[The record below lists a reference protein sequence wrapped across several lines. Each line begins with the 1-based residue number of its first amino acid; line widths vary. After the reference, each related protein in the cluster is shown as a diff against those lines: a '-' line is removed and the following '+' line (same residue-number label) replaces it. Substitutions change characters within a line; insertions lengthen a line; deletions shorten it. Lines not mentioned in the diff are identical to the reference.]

1 MITNKKTNKELTLT
15 VATQFKKLEKI
26 NLANKSGFNKARI
39 QTWAFLF
46 YQLYFLEKIVPD
58 TPYRGKLNILYLHFV
73 HS

>member
-15 VATQFKKLEKI
+15 VAMQFKKLEKI

-46 YQLYFLEKIVPD
+46 YQLYFFEKIVPD
-58 TPYRGKLNILYLHFV
+58 TPY
-73 HS
+73 

>member
-58 TPYRGKLNILYLHFV
+58 TPYRGNFNILYLHFV

>member
-15 VATQFKKLEKI
+15 VAMQFKKLEKI

-46 YQLYFLEKIVPD
+46 YQLNFFEKIVPD
-58 TPYRGKLNILYLHFV
+58 TPY
-73 HS
+73 